1 MARILA
7 IDTSAQ
13 NCSVAIIENNQ
24 IIADIIYNEKSR
36 QAEILFSLIQQ
47 IFSKTNLSYNKIDAL
62 AVTLGPG
69 SFTGLRVGIASARG
83 ICLASD
89 KPLIGVTTFEAMA
102 ICDEAYKKHEIN
114 VILDAKRKSLYW
126 QSFKKNGLPKSDAK
140 MIKDNQLPLI
150 IDSKNN
156 YFVGNASDI
165 IEQLLNKDLISSNH
179 FRKID
184 AKNIAIVANQ
194 KFKEF
199 GKTGK
204 FETSPLYIR
213 LPDAVIPKN

>member
-89 KPLIGVTTFEAMA
+89 KPLQI
-102 ICDEAYKKHEIN
+102 
-114 VILDAKRKSLYW
+114 
-126 QSFKKNGLPKSDAK
+126 
-140 MIKDNQLPLI
+140 
-150 IDSKNN
+150 
-156 YFVGNASDI
+156 
-165 IEQLLNKDLISSNH
+165 
-179 FRKID
+179 
-184 AKNIAIVANQ
+184 
-194 KFKEF
+194 
-199 GKTGK
+199 
-204 FETSPLYIR
+204 
-213 LPDAVIPKN
+213 